1 MIRSAIILLLM
12 ASNCYAIEK
21 LEVDGNVRVTILSP
35 ELVEVT
41 AESGTAVYDEYG
53 NISQVIF

>member
-21 LEVDGNVRVTILSP
+21 LEADGNVRVTILSP